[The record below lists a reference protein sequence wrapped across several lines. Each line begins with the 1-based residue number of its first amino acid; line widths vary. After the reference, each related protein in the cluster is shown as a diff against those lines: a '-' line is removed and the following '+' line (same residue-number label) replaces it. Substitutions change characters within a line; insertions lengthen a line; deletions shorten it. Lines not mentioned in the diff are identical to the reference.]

1 MAGEQAPA
9 RSTGSLNVTGAM
21 PQIAQVAAPDHSH
34 LFSLQLTFGFL
45 FFVICLGIVPQV
57 LTTVAAPDC
66 QIAGGIAT
74 AKASFAR
81 GDELEEQNR
90 ARDAEAR
97 ASAQSIVAAAKVKA
111 AKDAEKKI
119 ATEDKKIAAKI
130 AQAEEAIHAASV
142 KALAEIEAVSADAA
156 QDMVARISGASV
168 TAVDAQKAVKAAL
181 NG

>member
-1 MAGEQAPA
+1 
-9 RSTGSLNVTGAM
+9 M
-21 PQIAQVAAPDHSH
+21 PQIAQLAATYSSQIFW
-34 LFSLQLTFGFL
+34 LLLTFGFV
-45 FFVICLGIVPQV
+45 FFVIGLGMVPKVQS
-57 LTTVAAPDC
+57 TVDARDAK
-66 QIAGGIAT
+66 IADDLAT

>member
-1 MAGEQAPA
+1 M
-9 RSTGSLNVTGAM
+9 
-21 PQIAQVAAPDHSH
+21 
-34 LFSLQLTFGFL
+34 
-45 FFVICLGIVPQV
+45 VI
-57 LTTVAAPDC
+57 T
-66 QIAGGIAT
+66 
-74 AKASFAR
+74 
-81 GDELEEQNR
+81 
-90 ARDAEAR
+90 AEA
-97 ASAQSIVAAAKVKA
+97 KA